1 MPAGNLKHEEAIA
14 MARMLKN
21 LFGASSTI
29 PDSNDFFRSI
39 RYNDLYDVYN
49 EEAEEEFQLVFH
61 RTKSL
66 NHSQRLYIQALLTQ
80 LSWRDH

>member
-1 MPAGNLKHEEAIA
+1 

-29 PDSNDFFRSI
+29 QDSNDFFRSI

-49 EEAEEEFQLVFH
+49 EEEEEEDDDEAERNPTSAHSSSDHKFQV
-61 RTKSL
+61 
-66 NHSQRLYIQALLTQ
+66 
-80 LSWRDH
+80 

>member
-49 EEAEEEFQLVFH
+49 EEAEEEEEDPEERNPTSAHCSSDHKFQV
-61 RTKSL
+61 
-66 NHSQRLYIQALLTQ
+66 
-80 LSWRDH
+80 